1 MSYVSPEN
9 SKLLYGTSPHI
20 AADGTQQAV
29 IKIRLRDNDN
39 RPVAGR
45 QVELISDRED
55 VSIVQPGLTDIRGT
69 ALAYATT
76 STPGPVTINGRV
88 IPVATP

>member
-20 AADGTQQAV
+20 AADGVQQAV

-39 RPVAGR
+39 QPVANR
-45 QVELISDRED
+45 QVELLTDGED
-55 VSIVQPGLTDIRGT
+55 VSIVQPGLTDANGI

-76 STPGPVTINGRV
+76 TTPGSVIISGRV

>member
-9 SKLLYGTSPHI
+9 SKLLCGTSPHI
-20 AADGTQQAV
+20 AADGVQQAV

-39 RPVAGR
+39 QPVASR
-45 QVELISDRED
+45 QVELLTDSAD
-55 VSIVQPGLTDIRGT
+55 VSISQPGLTDTNGV

-76 STPGPVTINGRV
+76 TTPGPVTISGRV